1 MNTPNVQTHAALQ
14 AFAFDSHAV
23 RVIHKHGESW
33 FVAKDVCRC
42 LGVKW
47 NGSQTLGPI
56 DADEKDDV
64 GITDSMGRKQ
74 TVQVIN
80 ESGLYTLT
88 LRCQGATT
96 PGHPAHT
103 FRKWLTSEVLP
114 ALRKTGQYV
123 MPNVQAPATSV
134 DARLD
139 RIITV
144 LERLVEVLPD
154 LVRPAAK
161 SRRRPPMFEHHL
173 VRVFELRDAGATLTD
188 IVRVTGFG
196 QTSLYHVLRGEYDV
210 LPGGRIQTKR
220 DSRVTDKDLQRPA
233 ADLAQG
239 GLDFGGKP

>member
-1 MNTPNVQTHAALQ
+1 MNTNPHQYPVALQ

-23 RVIHKHGESW
+23 RVVHKNGEPW
-33 FVAKDVCRC
+33 FVAKDVAAC
-42 LGVKW
+42 LGVQNHRQMTGRLDTDEK
-47 NGSQTLGPI
+47 GVCLIDTLG
-56 DADEKDDV
+56 
-64 GITDSMGRKQ
+64 GQQQ
-74 TVQVIN
+74 TTVVS
-80 ESGLYTLT
+80 ESGLYTII
-88 LRCQGATT
+88 LRCDGALT
-96 PGHPAHT
+96 PGQPAHT

-114 ALRKTGQYV
+114 ALRKTGQYTL
-123 MPNVQAPATSV
+123 PNVQAAATSV

-196 QTSLYHVLRGEYDV
+196 QTSLYHVLRGEYEV

-220 DSRVTDKDLQRPA
+220 DTRVTEKDLQRPA

-239 GLDFGGKP
+239 GLDFGGKA